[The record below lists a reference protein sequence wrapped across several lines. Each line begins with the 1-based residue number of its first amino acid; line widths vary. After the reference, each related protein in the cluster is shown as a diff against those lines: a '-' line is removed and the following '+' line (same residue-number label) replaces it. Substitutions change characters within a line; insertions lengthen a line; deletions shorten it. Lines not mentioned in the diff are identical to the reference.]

1 MDNHLWFEAEGCS
14 FGGTKQGN
22 LQTPVGISLYAS
34 NMIRARIP
42 VGYRC

>member
-22 LQTPVGISLYAS
+22 LPAPVGIISLCAW
-34 NMIRARIP
+34 NVIRAHVL
-42 VGYRC
+42 VGY